1 MVFDFIIGIKFIV
14 FVFLMMIIMTT
25 TIIVVVV
32 VVKIIV
38 YYISNCS
45 HNYDNNGN
53 CDDDKCHR
61 DIEASSV

>member
-1 MVFDFIIGIKFIV
+1 M
-14 FVFLMMIIMTT
+14 T

-32 VVKIIV
+32 VKILV
-38 YYISNCS
+38 YYNSNCS

-61 DIEASSV
+61 DIEVSSV

>member
-25 TIIVVVV
+25 TIIV